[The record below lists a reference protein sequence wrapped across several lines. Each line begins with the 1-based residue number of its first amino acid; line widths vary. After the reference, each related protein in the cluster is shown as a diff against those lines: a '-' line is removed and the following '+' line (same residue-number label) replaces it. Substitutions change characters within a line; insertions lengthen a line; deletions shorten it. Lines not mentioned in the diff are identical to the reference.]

1 MKWTL
6 ATVATLVFLL
16 LGISA
21 WNPRQTVLATTFD
34 VALNNCIIN
43 LPTAGGICDETA
55 LTGSQTIAA
64 TILINK
70 PVKILMPISA
80 TITCS
85 PTSGDCIDVEA
96 PAEIICGKP
105 SFSLTGSLTVLVA
118 PTTGT
123 WTVNVLMPSGGSQ
136 FSASGTTIDGCL
148 FYGNATRTSS
158 YGVRINNTYHVI
170 VRNSAFDGE
179 DIGINVTTT
188 LSALNGTEDSVFENL
203 TFNNDAFGIRS
214 NVSTGGTSTANYS
227 WKNLQFNLVSSGD
240 IGMSFESGSLPYFGE
255 ISAVKVWNFN
265 TNTIGMSITTDM
277 TGVTVS
283 QMNCESNGSSGSL
296 CVNSNSGSKMPT
308 FFELSGSGWGATNP
322 FVFGIFDSGTT
333 GVTQFS
339 VLGSTLALY
348 PLTFSN
354 LGTGTRNGTLVYC
367 SDCKI
372 QNPCAGS
379 GSGAIA
385 KRLNG
390 AWVCN

>member
-1 MKWTL
+1 
-6 ATVATLVFLL
+6 
-16 LGISA
+16 
-21 WNPRQTVLATTFD
+21 
-34 VALNNCIIN
+34 
-43 LPTAGGICDETA
+43 
-55 LTGSQTIAA
+55 
-64 TILINK
+64 LINK